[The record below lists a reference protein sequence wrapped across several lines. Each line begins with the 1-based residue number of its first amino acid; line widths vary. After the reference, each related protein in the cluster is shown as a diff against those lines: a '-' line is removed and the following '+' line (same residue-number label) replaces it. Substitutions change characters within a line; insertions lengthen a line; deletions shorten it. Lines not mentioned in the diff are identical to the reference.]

1 MITRRVFQGA
11 LAGLAAVSAWT
22 DVARAQDADMT
33 EVDAHAHVFR
43 RGLPLAA
50 NIRYVPDYDAT
61 PEDYL
66 KTLKANG
73 ISNAVL
79 VQPSF
84 LGTDNSYMLD
94 ALKRYPDRFRGI
106 AVVEPDISPNTLREL
121 ASVGVVG
128 VRLNLIGAQNPQF
141 DTEPWPMFLKRL
153 VDLGW
158 QVEIQAEA
166 RRWPGLLPLLLKS
179 GVTIVA
185 DHFGKPDPK
194 LGVDDPGFRELLK
207 AGASGR
213 VWVKISGS
221 YRNGAGLP
229 DAAMPL
235 LRDSFGLDHLVWG
248 SDWPHTQFE
257 KATNYTTV
265 RRELD
270 VWLPNASDR
279 KIVLL
284 DAPRKLFWI
293 PRKLSSE

>member
-1 MITRRVFQGA
+1 MITRRMFHRA
-11 LAGLAAVSAWT
+11 LVNFAAASAWT
-22 DVARAQDADMT
+22 HVARAEETAVT
-33 EVDAHAHVFR
+33 AVDAHAHVFR

-50 NIRYVPDYDAT
+50 SIRYAPDYDAT

-66 KTLKANG
+66 KTLEANG

-84 LGTDNSYMLD
+84 LGTDNSYMLE

-106 AVVEPDISPNTLREL
+106 AVVQPDISPDTLREL

-128 VRLNLIGAQNPQF
+128 VRLNLIGAPNPQF

-153 VDLGW
+153 ADLGW

-166 RRWPGLLPLLLKS
+166 RRWPELLPLLLES

-229 DAAMPL
+229 EAAMPL
-235 LRDSFGLDHLVWG
+235 LRDSFDLDHLVWG

-270 VWLPNASDR
+270 VWLPDANNR
-279 KIVLL
+279 RTVLL
-284 DAPRKLFWI
+284 DAPSKLFWGQ
-293 PRKLSSE
+293 RR

>member
-1 MITRRVFQGA
+1 MITRRMFHRA
-11 LAGLAAVSAWT
+11 LVNFAAASAWT
-22 DVARAQDADMT
+22 HVARAEETAVT
-33 EVDAHAHVFR
+33 AVDAHAHVFR

-50 NIRYVPDYDAT
+50 SIRYAPDYDAT

-66 KTLKANG
+66 KTLEANG

-84 LGTDNSYMLD
+84 LGTDNSYMLE

-106 AVVEPDISPNTLREL
+106 AVVQPDISPDTLREL

-128 VRLNLIGAQNPQF
+128 VRLNLIGAPNPQF

-153 VDLGW
+153 ADLGW

-166 RRWPGLLPLLLKS
+166 RRWPEWLPLLLES

-229 DAAMPL
+229 EAAMPL
-235 LRDSFGLDHLVWG
+235 LRDSFDLDHLVWG

-270 VWLPNASDR
+270 VWLPDANNR
-279 KIVLL
+279 RTVLL
-284 DAPRKLFWI
+284 DAPSKLFWGQ
-293 PRKLSSE
+293 RR

>member
-11 LAGLAAVSAWT
+11 LAGFTAAGAWT
-22 DVARAQDADMT
+22 HVARAEDTAT
-33 EVDAHAHVFR
+33 TAVDAHAHVFR

-50 NIRYVPDYDAT
+50 NIRYAPDYDAT

-66 KTLKANG
+66 KTLEANG

-84 LGTDNSYMLD
+84 LGTDNSYLLD

-106 AVVEPDISPNTLREL
+106 AVVQPDISPDTLREF
-121 ASVGVVG
+121 ASEGIVG

-141 DTEPWPMFLKRL
+141 DTGPWPMFLKRL
-153 VDLGW
+153 SDLGW

-166 RRWPGLLPLLLKS
+166 RRWPELLPLLLES

-194 LGVDDPGFRELLK
+194 LDVDDPGFRELLK

-229 DAAMPL
+229 EAAMPL

-270 VWLPNASDR
+270 VWLPEASDR
-279 KIVLL
+279 KIVLI
-284 DAPRKLFWI
+284 DAPRKLFWS
-293 PRKLSSE
+293 RGR

>member
-11 LAGLAAVSAWT
+11 LAGFAAAGAWT
-22 DVARAQDADMT
+22 HVARAEDTAMT
-33 EVDAHAHVFR
+33 AVDAHAHVFR

-50 NIRYVPDYDAT
+50 NIRYAPDYDAT
-61 PEDYL
+61 PEEYL
-66 KTLKANG
+66 KTLEANG

-94 ALKRYPDRFRGI
+94 ALKRYPNRFRGI
-106 AVVEPDISPNTLREL
+106 AVVQPDISSDTPREF
-121 ASVGVVG
+121 ASDGIVG

-141 DTEPWPMFLKRL
+141 DTGPWPMFLKRL
-153 VDLGW
+153 ADLGW

-166 RRWPGLLPLLLKS
+166 RRWPELLPLLLKS

-229 DAAMPL
+229 EAAMPL

-257 KATNYTTV
+257 KATNYATV

-270 VWLPNASDR
+270 IWLPEASDR
-279 KIVLL
+279 KVVLI
-284 DAPRKLFWI
+284 DAPRKLFWSQ
-293 PRKLSSE
+293 RR